1 MKKMLTE
8 NIGIKLAAV
17 IASIIL
23 WLVVVNVN
31 DPLKT
36 AQYSVPVTLEN
47 AAAVTDAGMVYEIL
61 NNTDTVTVTVKA
73 PRSVIAK
80 LAVSD
85 LVVTADFNNISQ
97 MNMIPLKVT
106 AKNYSSKID
115 KMTLGHYNLLVNLE
129 EARTKEFGVVL
140 ETKGTPAEGYTV
152 GYTSATP
159 NLVTVTGPA
168 NTVDQIAKVV
178 AEVSVQN
185 HSTTMRTNAKVK
197 LYKENGE
204 EIVDGRI
211 TLSQSEIMTNVSFLQ
226 TKAVDLELS
235 TVGECANGY
244 RLVKIESDPTTV
256 KIAGQGDVLSGINT
270 ITVPG
275 DVLNIEGA
283 TTDVVTE
290 IDITPYLPENVQVPE
305 GEATTVKITAKIQ
318 ALDEK
323 QFTIPTSDIKL
334 VNTPENMRASFG
346 DIANFTLVVMGT
358 SEDLDQVTGEDL
370 EISVDLTGL
379 SEGMHRVDINVVTPE
394 DVSMVGSLWIDVV
407 LESTLTQDEN

>member
-36 AQYSVPVTLEN
+36 AQYSVPVTLKNE
-47 AAAVTDAGMVYEIL
+47 AAVTDAGMVYEII

-80 LAVSD
+80 LDASD
-85 LVVTADFNNISQ
+85 LVVTADFNNISE
-97 MNMIPLKVT
+97 MNMIPLKLT
-106 AKNYSSKID
+106 AKKYSSKID
-115 KMTLGHYNLLVNLE
+115 KMTLGHYNLLVNME
-129 EARTKEFGVVL
+129 EARTKEFSVVL

-168 NTVDQIAKVV
+168 NAVDQIHKVV

-185 HSTTMRTNAKVK
+185 HSTTMRTNTKVK
-197 LYKENGE
+197 LLKENGE
-204 EIVDGRI
+204 EIIDYRI
-211 TLSQSEIMTNVSFLQ
+211 LLSQSEIMTNVSFLE

-235 TVGECANGY
+235 TVGECASGY
-244 RLVKIESDPTTV
+244 RLAKIESDPTTV
-256 KIAGQGDVLSGINT
+256 TIAGQGALLSGINT
-270 ITVPG
+270 IAVPG

-283 TTDVVTE
+283 TEDVVAE
-290 IDITPYLPENVQVPE
+290 IDITPYLPENVQIPS
-305 GEATTVKITAKIQ
+305 GDATMVRLTARIQ

-346 DIANFTLVVMGT
+346 DIANFTLVVMGA
-358 SEDLDQVTGEDL
+358 SEDLEQVTAEDL

-379 SEGMHRVDINVVTPE
+379 TEGMHRVDMNVVTPE
-394 DVSMVGSLWIDVV
+394 GVSMVGGLWIDVV
-407 LESTLTQDEN
+407 LESTLTQEEN